1 MSIFS
6 YSGDWETKE
15 TNMGK
20 VVAKKQSSLMDNHSF
35 TIFTGKYP
43 YGANIQQNRIQIT
56 FGYFSAFP

>member
-1 MSIFS
+1 
-6 YSGDWETKE
+6 
-15 TNMGK
+15 MGK